1 MGKLLTLPNLV
12 VLAIIDE
19 YFKDILLTLCVYT
32 TSKQVELASGQLVI
46 YIERER
52 ESSAKPA
59 NLIIDRSIYSISLSF
74 KLSEK
79 TFIS

>member
-32 TSKQVELASGQLVI
+32 TGKQVELASGQLV
-46 YIERER
+46 RER
-52 ESSAKPA
+52 ESSQLSK
-59 NLIIDRSIYSISLSF
+59 LI
-74 KLSEK
+74 
-79 TFIS
+79 

>member
-32 TSKQVELASGQLVI
+32 TGKQVELASGQFV
-46 YIERER
+46 REW
-52 ESSAKPA
+52 E
-59 NLIIDRSIYSISLSF
+59 LSQ
-74 KLSEK
+74 LSNQ
-79 TFIS
+79 SYYR

>member
-32 TSKQVELASGQLVI
+32 TSKQVELASGQLV
-46 YIERER
+46 RER
-52 ESSAKPA
+52 ESSQLSQ
-59 NLIIDRSIYSISLSF
+59 LI
-74 KLSEK
+74 
-79 TFIS
+79 